1 MENNRRFD
9 KNLIFLVLVLIFL
22 VINLF
27 YSLAETIDYHKRIES
42 GNDRWR
48 QVENII
54 VSIEEKVNVLEGE
67 LYEWKR

>member
-22 VINLF
+22 VVNLF

-42 GNDRWR
+42 GNHRWR